1 MTPPAAEPRR
11 GRKLRLTVMGI
22 LVVLLAAAVFTL
34 GSLNVP
40 IEPRTR
46 TEFITLFALSTF
58 IVATFVVFLVIFGR
72 SLVRAWAERQ
82 AGRPGSR
89 FKWKLVMGALAI
101 SLLPVIFMFIISL
114 GLMNRTLNKWFP
126 RPLEVA
132 AEESGA
138 LLESL
143 LEPEYRRLREAALAA
158 AAAAAAEE
166 PPPGRARE
174 AVAAQ
179 RAIELYGA
187 DAAWFVDAA
196 GAASRGVA
204 RTTSAEADAARGF
217 IAWSAVAPQA
227 GPALSFGGEI
237 WKAEGRSYVVARAP
251 LGAGELAVG
260 RELAP
265 GFSER
270 LGAIQRELAIYAA
283 QKPKLKAFKT
293 QWLLALLAF
302 TVVLLSAA
310 TWFALFLSKMVT
322 VPIEALAVATGE
334 LARGNLS
341 HRVTIAAHDELGT
354 LVNSFN
360 EMTDQ
365 LGRQRRQIEEFTE
378 HLKQAVSELDQR
390 RKLMEA
396 VLENIP
402 TAVLSLDGEGRVARA
417 NRAVAKTFGPA
428 AAEAQTLEEIVGPE
442 AARGVEQMMRR
453 SLRMGVASKELA
465 IELPGR
471 VLHAAVTVSS
481 LGPPRA
487 NPGYVVVLDDLS
499 ELLRAQR
506 AAAWQEVAQRIAH
519 EIKNP
524 LTPIQLSAQRLARH
538 MDRRGAAAD
547 PELGRLVGE
556 CAAMIQRECAALG
569 SLVEEFSQFARFPQ
583 VRPAPADVNSIVR
596 EALEVFSGR
605 LEGVR
610 VATDYAERLPVV
622 KADRELLRRVLVNL
636 IDNAAEAMEG
646 SALRELTVATRAEVE
661 GEAVE
666 IVVADTGHGI
676 GAEDKDLLFLPY
688 FSTRQRGTGLGL
700 AISSRII
707 AEHGGS
713 IRVEDNFPRGA
724 RFVIRLPAAEVGA
737 PARDD
742 D

>member
-1 MTPPAAEPRR
+1 VTPAAADPRR
-11 GRKLRLTVMGI
+11 RRKLRLTVMGI

-72 SLVRAWAERQ
+72 SLLRAWGERSRGQ
-82 AGRPGSR
+82 PGSR

-132 AEESGA
+132 AEESRA
-138 LLESL
+138 LLDSL
-143 LEPEYRRLREAALAA
+143 LEPEYRRLRGVALAA
-158 AAAAAAEE
+158 ATTAADVAA
-166 PPPGRARE
+166 PPGVARE
-174 AVAAQ
+174 AAAAQ
-179 RAIELYGA
+179 RAIEEYGA
-187 DAAWFVDAA
+187 DAAWFVDPA
-196 GAASRGVA
+196 GNASHGVA

-217 IAWSAVAPQA
+217 IAWSAVAPEAGPKLPFGAEIWQA
-227 GPALSFGGEI
+227 G
-237 WKAEGRSYVVARAP
+237 GRSYVVARAP
-251 LGAGELAVG
+251 LADGELAVG
-260 RELAP
+260 HELAP
-265 GFSER
+265 GFYQRISD
-270 LGAIQRELAIYAA
+270 IQKELAIYAS

-322 VPIEALAVATGE
+322 VPIEALAGATGE
-334 LARGNLS
+334 LARGNLE
-341 HRVTIAAHDELGT
+341 HRVTVAAHDELGT
-354 LVNSFN
+354 LVASFN
-360 EMTDQ
+360 EMTAQ

-396 VLENIP
+396 ILENIP
-402 TAVLSLDGEGRVARA
+402 TAVLSLDGDGRVARA
-417 NRAVAKTFGPA
+417 NRAVGKTFGPA
-428 AAEAQTLEEIVGPE
+428 AAEAQTLDAVVGAD

-487 NPGYVVVLDDLS
+487 NPGYVVVIDDLS

-538 MDRRGAAAD
+538 IDRRGVAAD

-556 CAAMIQRECAALG
+556 CAAMIQRECTALG
-569 SLVEEFSQFARFPQ
+569 ALVEEFSQFARFPQ

-605 LEGVR
+605 LEGVF
-610 VATDYAERLPVV
+610 VETSYADRLPAV

-646 SALRELTVATRAEVE
+646 SPVRELAVVTRAEVE

-707 AEHGGS
+707 AEHGGT
-713 IRVEDNFPRGA
+713 IRVEDNSPRGA
-724 RFVIRLPAAEVGA
+724 RFIIRLPAAEVGA
-737 PARDD
+737 PVRDD